1 VEQKEIQRLIALLDE
16 RTMALMERE
25 SDLADRMEEL
35 EAQKEEL
42 TAAVEELES
51 KNKMLESALEKL
63 KERNQEL
70 DQILYRASHDL
81 RSPIT
86 SIVGILNLLEHEPL
100 SVIQKK
106 CFEHIRDKSSQ
117 MDELLKSLSTLAKT
131 ISNDI
136 HFSKVSL
143 DLAIRNCLNDLRY
156 FPDFSS
162 AVIRSETEGLHE
174 VNTDR
179 LLVCIII
186 KNLVTNSLT
195 FRDPSKDGM
204 ILIRS
209 TGFDSYFEIEI
220 TDDGEGIADSIK
232 DKIFDMFYRGSER
245 STGSGLGLYI
255 VRKIV
260 DQLKGHIQFTS
271 GDGLTRFK
279 VVLPQA
285 EISQPNTF
293 DSSGASNR
301 IQKQIAVSSKSI

>member
-1 VEQKEIQRLIALLDE
+1 MEDIKRLSALLDE

-25 SDLADRMEEL
+25 SDLADRREEI

-42 TAAVEELES
+42 TAAVEELHS
-51 KNKMLESALEKL
+51 KNKTLESALEEL
-63 KERNQEL
+63 KERNLEL

-86 SIVGILNLLEHEPL
+86 SIVGILNVLEHEPL
-100 SVIQKK
+100 SAFQKL

-117 MDELLKSLSTLAKT
+117 MDEVLKSLSTLSKT

-136 HFSKVSL
+136 HFSEVNL
-143 DLAIRNCLNDLRY
+143 DITIRNCINDLRY
-156 FPDFSS
+156 LPNFSS
-162 AVIRSETEGLHE
+162 VVIRSEMKGQHE
-174 VNTDR
+174 VITDR

-186 KNLVTNSLT
+186 KNLVANSLT
-195 FRDPSKDGM
+195 FCDRSKDGM

-209 TGFDSYFEIEI
+209 TGFDSYFEIEV
-220 TDDGEGIADSIK
+220 TDNGEGIPDSIK
-232 DKIFDMFYRGSER
+232 DKIFNMFYRGSER

-285 EISQPNTF
+285 
-293 DSSGASNR
+293 
-301 IQKQIAVSSKSI
+301 KML

>member
-1 VEQKEIQRLIALLDE
+1 VEDIKRLSALLDE

-25 SDLADRMEEL
+25 SDLADRMEEI

-42 TAAVEELES
+42 TAAVEELHN
-51 KNKMLESALEKL
+51 KNKILESALEEL
-63 KERNQEL
+63 KERNLEL

-86 SIVGILNLLEHEPL
+86 SIMGILNLLDQEPL
-100 SVIQKK
+100 SVIQQQ
-106 CFEHIRDKSSQ
+106 CFEHIRDRSSQ
-117 MDELLKSLSTLAKT
+117 MDELLKSLSTLSKT

-136 HFSKVSL
+136 HFSKVNL
-143 DLAIRNCLNDLRY
+143 DLAIRNGINDLR
-156 FPDFSS
+156 FLPDFSS
-162 AVIRSETEGLHE
+162 VVIRSETKGQQE
-174 VNTDR
+174 VTTDK
-179 LLVCIII
+179 LLVGIII
-186 KNLVTNSLT
+186 KNLVANSLT

-204 ILIRS
+204 IFIRS
-209 TGFDSYFEIEI
+209 TGFNSYFEIEI
-220 TDDGEGIADSIK
+220 ADDGEGISASIW

-285 EISQPNTF
+285 TVGNLH
-293 DSSGASNR
+293 
-301 IQKQIAVSSKSI
+301 

>member
-1 VEQKEIQRLIALLDE
+1 VEDIKRLSALLDE

-25 SDLADRMEEL
+25 SDLADRIEEI

-42 TAAVEELES
+42 TAAVEELHS
-51 KNKMLESALEKL
+51 KNKILESALEEL

-86 SIVGILNLLEHEPL
+86 SIVGILNLLDHEPL
-100 SVIQKK
+100 SVIQKQ
-106 CFEHIRDKSSQ
+106 CFEHIRDRSSQ
-117 MDELLKSLSTLAKT
+117 MDELLKSLSTLSKT

-136 HFSKVSL
+136 HFSKVNL
-143 DLAIRNCLNDLRY
+143 DVAIRSCLNDLR
-156 FPDFSS
+156 FLLDFSS
-162 AVIRSETEGLHE
+162 VVIRSETKGQHD
-174 VNTDR
+174 VNTDK

-186 KNLVTNSLT
+186 KNLVANSIT

-204 ILIRS
+204 IFIRS
-209 TGFDSYFEIEI
+209 TGFDSYFKIEI
-220 TDDGEGIADSIK
+220 TDDGEGISASIK
-232 DKIFDMFYRGSER
+232 DRVFDMFYRGSER

-260 DQLKGHIQFTS
+260 DQLKGHIQFSS

-279 VVLPQA
+279 VVLPQSMMA
-285 EISQPNTF
+285 
-293 DSSGASNR
+293 
-301 IQKQIAVSSKSI
+301 